1 MAIVVRRAQVYSYV
15 SLLLLFSSPAAWVGG
30 GKSRLLSYNTIGGR
44 KNQKALT
51 IPQRPTLFS
60 FRYIV
65 CCFESVPKSGY
76 TKDFTL
82 IGSKDGIDQATY
94 RASTSS
100 YVVEGTAPDSS
111 FPVIAYKRSS
121 TEEFDLIYYDTTAI
135 TNANEYVTGK
145 RKFYMDVFRSSTSR
159 DFERCTRVL
168 LQLDSTTT
176 EEFPIGRHSRYVAFM
191 TESNVW
197 ERLDFVFLDQP
208 DVSVD
213 DSTITALVL
222 FFNPGVTGDDND
234 DTYFFRN
241 VDSAANGCYM
251 DGSDG
256 GEGISRTSSSECE
269 RMVPKSCPAFFSGES
284 GSDEICSDG
293 EDNDFDG
300 LVDCMDTDCMLE
312 SICGNSISRSYA
324 SATFFETTDS
334 GGSNTEKKSSSSVA
348 TLSITM
354 EGIRK
359 SVLVLTIALFGTLG
373 LFL

>member
-94 RASTSS
+94 MASTSS
-100 YVVEGTAPDSS
+100 YVVEGGAPDSS

-269 RMVPKSCPAFFSGES
+269 RMVPKSCPAFFQVKVEVMKFVLMEKIMISMVSLIVWIPIVCWNRFVEIPFHEVMHLQPSLKRRIVVVAIRRRRVVVQSLHCPSRWKGSGRVS
-284 GSDEICSDG
+284 WS
-293 EDNDFDG
+293 
-300 LVDCMDTDCMLE
+300 
-312 SICGNSISRSYA
+312 
-324 SATFFETTDS
+324 
-334 GGSNTEKKSSSSVA
+334 
-348 TLSITM
+348 
-354 EGIRK
+354 
-359 SVLVLTIALFGTLG
+359 
-373 LFL
+373 